1 MEVDEEGPQRGND
14 PVGQKPIE
22 IRVVGQ
28 EDFYEGF
35 ELFDQKI
42 REASAT
48 IFLKK
53 MNNYIKTLLIQ
64 EVTFRRPNLS
74 ILDLCCGTGG
84 DMTKWHRQKIAHYVG
99 ADLSKKSVEQAHQR
113 HKQSITQSTRDDKFS
128 AIFIVADAS
137 KKDAIDTILSQF
149 EKQKRL
155 EKGLIMFDVV
165 STQFAIHYMFESD
178 ASLRGYLKNVS

>member
-1 MEVDEEGPQRGND
+1 
-14 PVGQKPIE
+14 
-22 IRVVGQ
+22 
-28 EDFYEGF
+28 
-35 ELFDQKI
+35 
-42 REASAT
+42 
-48 IFLKK
+48 
-53 MNNYIKTLLIQ
+53 
-64 EVTFRRPNLS
+64 
-74 ILDLCCGTGG
+74 
-84 DMTKWHRQKIAHYVG
+84 MTKWHRQKIAHYVG

-165 STQFAIHYMFESD
+165 STQFAIHYMFEND